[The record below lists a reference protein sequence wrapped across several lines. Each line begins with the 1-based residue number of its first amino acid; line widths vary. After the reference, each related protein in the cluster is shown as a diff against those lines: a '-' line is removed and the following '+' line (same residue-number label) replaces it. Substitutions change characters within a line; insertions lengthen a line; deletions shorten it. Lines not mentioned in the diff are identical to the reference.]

1 MGLLNDLHE
10 LKVRDNEVLI
20 EARNNLFFTEYCL
33 VVDGVKQD
41 QIRGLF
47 GTFYLHGRIQ
57 DDSLHVIVKQ
67 GLFGAEYKIKFQDE
81 VLSPLKIN

>member
-10 LKVRDNEVLI
+10 LKVRGAEVLI
-20 EARNNLFFTEYCL
+20 EARSNLFFTEYCL
-33 VVDGVKQD
+33 IVDGVKQD

-57 DDSLHVIVKQ
+57 DDPLRVKIKQ
-67 GLFGAEYKIKFQDE
+67 GFGGTKYKIKFQGE
-81 VLSPLKIN
+81 VMTPLKVH